1 LILWAVEWDIQIA
14 TDLQSGR
21 NELARTLIRPGGR
34 SERIQIAVHEA
45 VRSLLG
51 ENTGEEITVAMIAA
65 RAEVPPSTIYRR
77 WETLPKLLEDVAGER
92 FLPDSIP
99 VDTGSFRGDLE
110 IWLEQLV
117 DDLSSGPGHRLWRE
131 RFTNVRVAQIAAGY
145 TFQNLVCL
153 CDRCPGRGEPVPVPD
168 RLMDMIF
175 APIVY
180 RIFFTGQQ
188 IAKAYQI
195 ELIENALGSVGMSRP
210 FESQPSIRE
219 YVLYENDPQ

>member
-1 LILWAVEWDIQIA
+1 M
-14 TDLQSGR
+14 
-21 NELARTLIRPGGR
+21 ARTLIRPGGR

-45 VRSLLG
+45 VKTLM
-51 ENTGEEITVAMIAA
+51 TEEPGRELTVAMIAV

-77 WETLPKLLEDVAGER
+77 WETLQKLLEDVASER
-92 FLPDSIP
+92 FLPDSVP
-99 VDTGSFRGDLE
+99 KNTGSFRGDLE

-117 DDLSSGPGHRLWRE
+117 DDISSGPGHTLLRE
-131 RFTNVRVAQIAAGY
+131 RFTNVRVAQTAAGY

-153 CDRCPGRGEPVPVPD
+153 CDRCEERGEPVPDPD

-180 RIFFTGQQ
+180 RIFFTGQT
-188 IAKAYQI
+188 ISKGYQL
-195 ELIENALGSVGMSRP
+195 ELIDNVLNSSGMTRP
-210 FESQPSIRE
+210 FKSQPSIRD

>member
-1 LILWAVEWDIQIA
+1 M
-14 TDLQSGR
+14 
-21 NELARTLIRPGGR
+21 ARTLIRPGGR
-34 SERIQIAVHEA
+34 SERIQIAVHAA
-45 VRSLLG
+45 VRALLD
-51 ENTGEEITVAMIAA
+51 ENSGQEITVALIAA
-65 RAEVPPSTIYRR
+65 KAEVPPSTIYRR

-99 VDTGSFRGDLE
+99 VDTGSFKGDLE

-117 DDLSSGPGHRLWRE
+117 DDISSGPGHTLLRE
-131 RFTNVRVAQIAAGY
+131 RFTNVRVAQTAAGY

-153 CDRCPGRGEPVPVPD
+153 CDRCQSRGEPVPIPD

-180 RIFFTGQQ
+180 RIFFTGQR
-188 IAKAYQI
+188 ITKAYQI
-195 ELIENALGSVGMSRP
+195 ELIENVLGSAGMTRP